1 VYAEIGKTKEA
12 REILIQAW
20 DLLNLDEP
28 NPLLVTGSGGLPN
41 NTGESELRTS
51 ELQSV

>member
-12 REILIQAW
+12 REILIQAM

-28 NPLLVTGSGGLPN
+28 ESNYWYGSGGLPN
-41 NTGESELRTS
+41 NMAKVKLPPQITIK
-51 ELQSV
+51 